1 MRTSTE
7 KHRILVSR
15 IAAVI
20 VGAVIVL
27 SRSYWEVADE
37 AVAFTLFLLG
47 IILVGIASLGRMW
60 CSLYIAGFKNKRL
73 ITEGPYSLCRN
84 PLYLFSL
91 AGFVGLGFT
100 TETFTFPV
108 VFFLLFA
115 SYYPFVIRSEELRL
129 ARLFGSDFEE
139 YRKTVPRFFPRTRPL
154 SEPDVYTVNPRT
166 YRRHMFSALW
176 FIWIVGIFEVF
187 EGLGDMG
194 IVPTKWVFY

>member
-15 IAAVI
+15 FAALI

-73 ITEGPYSLCRN
+73 IAEGPYSLCRN

-100 TETFTFPV
+100 TETFTFPI

-115 SYYPFVIRSEELRL
+115 AYYPFVIKAEELRL
-129 ARLFGSDFEE
+129 ARLFGSEFEE
-139 YRKTVPRFFPRTRPL
+139 YRKKVPRFFPRARPF
-154 SEPDVYTVNPRT
+154 SEPEVYTVNPRT

-187 EGLGDMG
+187 EGLGDMS